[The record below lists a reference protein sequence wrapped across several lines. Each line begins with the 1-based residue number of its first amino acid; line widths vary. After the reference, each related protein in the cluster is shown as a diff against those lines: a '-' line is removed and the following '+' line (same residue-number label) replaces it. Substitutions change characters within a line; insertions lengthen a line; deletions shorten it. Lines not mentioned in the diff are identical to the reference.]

1 MAGTKP
7 FRHREATKVALN
19 TSDLSNPPERPQH
32 LSGKANTWLPIRNRA
47 FGLLWLFSLTSGSF
61 VSAQEVAVR
70 WLMHQVSAST
80 FLLSII
86 PSVSSAAF
94 FLVTFPGG
102 ILADHWP
109 RKRLLRLVYLGLGL
123 ASALLAILSTVPRL
137 PAQFIL
143 CLSLLSGA
151 GMALSAP
158 VWAALFVEIVDK
170 PDVEAA
176 VALSGVQINLS
187 SILGPALAGL
197 LLTQFGPGS
206 IFMAGALTFAGV
218 SLSMKLLP
226 EGRRGPPAS
235 PPTLK
240 EAIAEVKR
248 FIERRAQM
256 RVVIFRNLLFSF
268 FIALIPALLPTFA
281 LQVLKISSGQLGL
294 LFTSLGIGSIIGG
307 IVLVP
312 VLQKRLSP
320 NAITVAACVLLIIVF
335 YLIGFIRQRFLFL
348 AVAAVAGSSWTLA
361 ATEIWAVGQRATP
374 DASRGRINA
383 VLMMTGSGAM
393 ALGGVVWASVA
404 ATVGLENAIHIAA
417 LSLLASLPFRIWWPL
432 KK

>member
-1 MAGTKP
+1 M
-7 FRHREATKVALN
+7 RWMVHR
-19 TSDLSNPPERPQH
+19 
-32 LSGKANTWLPIRNRA
+32 
-47 FGLLWLFSLTSGSF
+47 
-61 VSAQEVAVR
+61 
-70 WLMHQVSAST
+70 VSAST

-86 PSVSSAAF
+86 PSLSSAAF

-102 ILADHWP
+102 ILADRWP
-109 RKRLLRLVYLGLGL
+109 RKRVLRLVYIGLGL
-123 ASALLAILSTVPRL
+123 ASGILTAVSAIPNL
-137 PAQFIL
+137 PAQSIL
-143 CLSLLSGA
+143 CLSLVSGA
-151 GMALSAP
+151 GLALSAP

-187 SILGPALAGL
+187 GILGPALAGML
-197 LLTQFGPGS
+197 LSQFGPRS
-206 IFMAGALTFAGV
+206 IFVVGTLTFVGV
-218 SLSMKLLP
+218 SFSMKFLP
-226 EGRRGPPAS
+226 QGQRGPPAN

-240 EAIAEVKR
+240 EAVAEVKR
-248 FIERRAQM
+248 FIERRAQI
-256 RVVIFRNLLFSF
+256 RTVLLRNLLFNF

-294 LFTSLGIGSIIGG
+294 LFTSLGIGSVVGG
-307 IVLVP
+307 VFLVP
-312 VLQKRLSP
+312 ILQKRLSP

-335 YLIGFIRQRFLFL
+335 YLIGFVRQRALFF

-404 ATVGLENAIHIAA
+404 TVAGLENAIHLAA
-417 LSLLASLPFRIWWPL
+417 ISLLVSLPFRIWWPITR
-432 KK
+432 

>member
-1 MAGTKP
+1 LDA
-7 FRHREATKVALN
+7 
-19 TSDLSNPPERPQH
+19 SNVSSPQGRTQR
-32 LSGKANTWLPIRNRA
+32 LITRTNGWLPVRNRA
-47 FGLLWLFSLTSGSF
+47 FGLLWLFSLASGSL
-61 VSAQEVAVR
+61 VSAQDVAVR
-70 WLMHQVSAST
+70 WLVHRVSAST

-86 PSVSSAAF
+86 PSLPSAAF
-94 FLVTFPGG
+94 FLVIFPGG
-102 ILADHWP
+102 ILADRWP
-109 RKRLLRLVYLGLGL
+109 RKRLLRLVYFGLGL
-123 ASALLAILSTVPRL
+123 TSAVLAVISTFPNL
-137 PAQFIL
+137 PAQVIL

-151 GMALSAP
+151 GLALSAP

-197 LLTQFGPGS
+197 LLSQLGPRS

-218 SLSMKLLP
+218 SLSMKFLP
-226 EGRRGPPAS
+226 QGQRGPPAS

-248 FIERRAQM
+248 FIERRAQV
-256 RVVIFRNLLFSF
+256 RTVIFRNLLFNF

-294 LFTSLGIGSIIGG
+294 LFTSLGIGSVIGG
-307 IVLVP
+307 LFLVP
-312 VLQKRLSP
+312 ILQKRLSP

-335 YLIGFIRQRFLFL
+335 YLIGFVRQRFLFL
-348 AVAAVAGSSWTLA
+348 AVAAVAGSAWTLA

-393 ALGGVVWASVA
+393 ALGGVVWAAVA
-404 ATVGLENAIHIAA
+404 TTAGLQNAIHIAA
-417 LSLLASLPFRIWWPL
+417 ISLLVSLPLRIWWPL
-432 KK
+432 EKRNA